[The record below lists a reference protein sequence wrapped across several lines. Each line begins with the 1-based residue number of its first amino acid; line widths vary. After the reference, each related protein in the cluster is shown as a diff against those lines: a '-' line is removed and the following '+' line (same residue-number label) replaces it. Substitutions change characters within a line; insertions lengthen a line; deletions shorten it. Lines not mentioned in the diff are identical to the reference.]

1 MTTYIDGIISCYL
14 HTFDSMS
21 TTITRDIDT
30 TIEIDGV
37 VCTQNN
43 HAVKTVFIPVI
54 RIDSNIDVAFQI
66 DSIVFPSMVTPVNDW
81 GEVDG
86 WSPYWTSH

>member
-43 HAVKTVFIPVI
+43 HAVKTVFIPQVI

-66 DSIVFPSMVTPVNDW
+66 DSIVFPL
-81 GEVDG
+81 DG
-86 WSPYWTSH
+86 NAG